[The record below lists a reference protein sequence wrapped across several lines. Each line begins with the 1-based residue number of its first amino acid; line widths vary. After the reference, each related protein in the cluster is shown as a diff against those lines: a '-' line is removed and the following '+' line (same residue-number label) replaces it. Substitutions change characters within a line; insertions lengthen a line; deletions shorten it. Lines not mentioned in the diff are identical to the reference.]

1 MISKNTIL
9 LTIAILLVITIILGC
24 LLFIKEKFT
33 NKNTNIQNYIENNT
47 TICIKTIYRQK
58 LLDTHLTDIRKLL
71 PNIRIIIADDSDEK
85 YKLKNKQVIN
95 KFKNIEY
102 IPLPYDSGL
111 SKGRNEAVKNVKTK
125 YTILTDD
132 SRVITDINE
141 IYNLMIFLDENYKY
155 SVICANIK
163 ERGKFTYMFESIHLT
178 DDKYRELIHSKL
190 EVKNILKRNNKIDVS
205 IKNLDKNN
213 TLHLINKD
221 LQLYDTHTGVNCFI
235 ARTDV
240 LNKYNWDNKL
250 KLGEHKHF
258 FLKLF
263 LNNVNVLY
271 CNNFVFK
278 QYSQKLRKYDNNG
291 GELRNRHGDLTSEFK
306 NNIYFYEL

>member
-178 DDKYRELIHSKL
+178 DDISKKSINSKL
-190 EVKNILKRNNKIDVS
+190 EINNILKKNNKIDVL
-205 IKNLDKNN
+205 IEKLN
-213 TLHLINKD
+213 TNKLNLINKD
-221 LQLYDTHTGVNCFI
+221 LQLYETHIGVNCFM
-235 ARTDV
+235 AKTDI
-240 LNKYNWDNKL
+240 LKKYPWDNKL

-258 FLKLF
+258 FLKMF

-271 CNNFVFK
+271 CNNFMFK
-278 QYSQKLRKYDNNG
+278 QYNTELRKYDNNG
-291 GELRNRHGDLTSEFK
+291 RELRNRHNMSTSEFK
-306 NNIYFYEL
+306 NNISFYEL